1 MKAKAAFSLRRLEE
15 DSFFTWQALSAH
27 WKENFLPPD
36 DSKGVPLSPSPT
48 SHSMSLVCASAD
60 QRPLTPESGQKR
72 FSREEYQK
80 KSNIEQHFCHVLPSL
95 QLLEMDVV
103 FMSKKASQCS
113 SLH

>member
-27 WKENFLPPD
+27 WKENFLPP
-36 DSKGVPLSPSPT
+36 GITLSMSPT

-103 FMSKKASQCS
+103 FMSKKASKCS